1 MLKRLYR
8 YRSTPFTL
16 DVWLNRGASSGV
28 FSGQFGIDL
37 YSCRNNPD
45 MLKGKIGEQKAFM
58 STAHSKWGFVDD
70 GKEAKRDV
78 VYNIFC
84 PKGTKG
90 IYTEPYSAFCFGG
103 RNWNGKDITPLQ
115 NEVEVILQSPPDF
128 ELSKPSIKM
137 VSGLLIWRL
146 LDNQHFSC
154 QYILFYTTS

>member
-1 MLKRLYR
+1 
-8 YRSTPFTL
+8 
-16 DVWLNRGASSGV
+16 
-28 FSGQFGIDL
+28 
-37 YSCRNNPD
+37 

-58 STAHSKWGFVDD
+58 SAAHSKSSGFVDD

-115 NEVEVILQSPPDF
+115 NEVEVILQSPPPTTFYKAPHDF
-128 ELSKPSIKM
+128 ELLKPSIKM

-146 LDNQHFSC
+146 LDNQHFIC